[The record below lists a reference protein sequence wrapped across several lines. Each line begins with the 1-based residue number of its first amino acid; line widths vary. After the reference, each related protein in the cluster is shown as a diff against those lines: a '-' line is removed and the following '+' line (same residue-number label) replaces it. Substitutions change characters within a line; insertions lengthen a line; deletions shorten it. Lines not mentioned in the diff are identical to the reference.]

1 MKLPLP
7 LHKYDENG
15 RVKPP
20 LTLML
25 ALVFLARSIVVFI
38 ASLSFREDGGLL
50 LSLFYPDKYQ
60 FYLSLSSA
68 IPALVLIFLIG
79 FREKLWKGDKAKVF
93 YLLPWLIGIVLCIDI
108 ILQFYI
114 ITKLHFVFSWPS
126 AISLLVTMLI
136 VWYLFLS
143 ASVKALFKD
152 WPLKE

>member
-20 LTLML
+20 LMLML
-25 ALVFLARSIVVFI
+25 SLIFLARSMVVFI

-68 IPALVLIFLIG
+68 VPALFLIFLIG
-79 FREKLWKGDKAKVF
+79 FREKLWQANRAKVF
-93 YLLPWLIGIVLCIDI
+93 LILPWLIGIVLCIDI
-108 ILQFYI
+108 LLQLYI
-114 ITKLHFVFSWPS
+114 ITKLHFEFSWPS
-126 AISLLVTMLI
+126 ATSLLVTMLI

-143 ASVKALFKD
+143 TSIKALFKD

>member
-7 LHKYDENG
+7 LHKYDDNG

-20 LTLML
+20 PMLML
-25 ALVFLARSIVVFI
+25 SLLFFARSIVVFI

-68 IPALVLIFLIG
+68 VPALLVIFLIG
-79 FREKLWKGDKAKVF
+79 FREKLWQADKARVF
-93 YLLPWLIGIVLCIDI
+93 YALPWLIGFVLFIDTS
-108 ILQFYI
+108 LQLYI
-114 ITKLHFVFSWPS
+114 IAKLHFQFSWPS
-126 AISLLVTMLI
+126 ALSLLVTMLI
-136 VWYLFLS
+136 IWYLFLS
-143 ASVKALFKD
+143 TSIKVLFRD

>member
-20 LTLML
+20 LMLML
-25 ALVFLARSIVVFI
+25 SLVFLARSIVVFI

-68 IPALVLIFLIG
+68 IPALVLIFVIG
-79 FREKLWKGDKAKVF
+79 FREKIWKAGKAKLF
-93 YLLPWLIGIVLCIDI
+93 YVLPWFIGIVLCVDI
-108 ILQFYI
+108 LLQLYI
-114 ITKLHFVFSWPS
+114 VTKLHFQFSWPS
-126 AISLLVTMLI
+126 ALSLLVTMLI

-143 ASVKALFKD
+143 ANVKVLIKD